1 VELTDCKP
9 IAGLAAPGTRDQLTP
24 ENLDWL
30 RNLPQGPVHMEDLP
44 HSQFVH
50 GSPIDED
57 DYVVTARDA
66 LEPLL
71 AFSVPLT
78 FFGHTHLQG
87 GFSANAT
94 SNDAFRPHIKPWGR
108 QNPLTGSSNQV
119 CIT

>member
-1 VELTDCKP
+1 MELTDFNP
-9 IAGLAAPGTRDQLTP
+9 IAGLAALWTRDQLTP

-44 HSQFVH
+44 ESQFVH

-78 FFGHTHLQG
+78 FLDRKSTRL
-87 GFSANAT
+87 N
-94 SNDAFRPHIKPWGR
+94 
-108 QNPLTGSSNQV
+108 SSHV
-119 CIT
+119 AISYAVFCLK